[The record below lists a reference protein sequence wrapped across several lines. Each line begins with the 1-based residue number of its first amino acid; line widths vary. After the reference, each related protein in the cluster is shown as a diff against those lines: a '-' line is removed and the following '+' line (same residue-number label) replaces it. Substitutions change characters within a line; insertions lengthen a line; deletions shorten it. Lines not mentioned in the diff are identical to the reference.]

1 MLNMYLLRIVK
12 YRKKPKLKDQ
22 FERKKYNLI
31 FYDAHMSNLRIQWLV
46 TNTYITSTNDVF
58 GSHIIRQIINRIR
71 RKPTSIVNYL
81 LYLIYVAITKE
92 GIIDSD
98 HNKNDAWI
106 ELHDFFTTFECILK
120 AFPCVSGAAYG
131 LIQHRGKLF
140 SFNTSNAI
148 LQFLLEV
155 SLQLYLCH
163 LFEDSK
169 NW

>member
-71 RKPTSIVNYL
+71 PKSTSIVNYL

-106 ELHDFFTTFECILK
+106 ELHDFFYYIWMYPYG
-120 AFPCVSGAAYG
+120 FPSCFRCCLRSHSASRKIV
-131 LIQHRGKLF
+131 LF
-140 SFNTSNAI
+140 
-148 LQFLLEV
+148 
-155 SLQLYLCH
+155 
-163 LFEDSK
+163 
-169 NW
+169 